1 MDTASRDTADQKKQE
16 PEQWIILPGTTVG
29 GEVGT
34 FSVDFVIWNRDR
46 TQSRTLNGVV
56 DTGASYTLVPAQILE
71 EMGIERVRSSVFS
84 LADGSRRG
92 LSMGWVEMG
101 LEGETAYVYI
111 VFGPDSNKILLGAMA
126 LETFALAADAK
137 HRRLIP
143 AELTL

>member
-1 MDTASRDTADQKKQE
+1 MDTASRDAAARKQQA
-16 PEQWIILPGTTVG
+16 PEQWIILPGTTIG

-56 DTGASYTLVPAQILE
+56 DTGASYTLVPASILE
-71 EMGIERVRSSVFS
+71 EFRIERGYSETFS
-84 LADGSRRG
+84 LADGSRREFSVG
-92 LSMGWVEMG
+92 RLDME
-101 LEGETAYVYI
+101 LEGMIRNVYV
-111 VFGPDSNKILLGAMA
+111 VFGAEGSRILLGAMA

-137 HRRLIP
+137 YRRLIP